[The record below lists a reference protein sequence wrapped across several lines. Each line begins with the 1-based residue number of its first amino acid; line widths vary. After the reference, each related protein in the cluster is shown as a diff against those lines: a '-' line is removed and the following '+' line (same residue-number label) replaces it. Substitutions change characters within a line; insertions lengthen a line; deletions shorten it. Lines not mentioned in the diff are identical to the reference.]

1 MASASASRSPARS
14 LVLALDEPTN
24 HLDAPTRALV
34 AQALASFKGV
44 GLLVSHDRALLDEL
58 VQSCVFVEAGRALA
72 IPGTYTQ
79 ARRELELRQDT
90 VRTEPRQARGELARI
105 KAESVRRDGVAA
117 RSAARRSARH
127 LDRHDRDGRAKIK
140 LAVYTGQDGKAG
152 KLSSQMDKRIGVAEK
167 RLEALDAKK
176 ERRGSLELDA
186 APAPRKVLA
195 RLPAGSIP
203 LGPERMLHHPEL
215 YLGNEDRVG
224 LVGKNGAGKST
235 VMKMVCGLATP
246 TEGEI
251 ELFGERAGTG
261 SHAGPGRRSG
271 GEGAP
276 RIGALIEAPGIV
288 GNLTAY
294 ENLMAKALAMGV
306 VDAPARCRETL
317 ALVGLPDTGK
327 KKAHGFS
334 LGMKQRL
341 GLALALIG
349 SPDLLL
355 LDEPLNGLDPEGTRA
370 MRNLLVRLNDTLGV
384 TIVISSHVLDQLDR
398 VATRFGVIANG
409 TMVREMTAE
418 QVQAECGD
426 TLRVRTADPARTLA
440 LLEEALPHATFRAE
454 PDGSLAVAGADQ
466 AGVAQ
471 VLRVADQ
478 LVLELSEV
486 KRDIEDYFVELM
498 EGGAHHA

>member
-1 MASASASRSPARS
+1 MNVVETRG
-14 LVLALDEPTN
+14 LAKSYRGK
-24 HLDAPTRALV
+24 RAVDRFDMHV
-34 AQALASFKGV
+34 AQGDIYGF
-44 GLLVSHDRALLDEL
+44 
-58 VQSCVFVEAGRALA
+58 
-72 IPGTYTQ
+72 
-79 ARRELELRQDT
+79 
-90 VRTEPRQARGELARI
+90 
-105 KAESVRRDGVAA
+105 
-117 RSAARRSARH
+117 
-127 LDRHDRDGRAKIK
+127 
-140 LAVYTGQDGKAG
+140 
-152 KLSSQMDKRIGVAEK
+152 
-167 RLEALDAKK
+167 
-176 ERRGSLELDA
+176 
-186 APAPRKVLA
+186 
-195 RLPAGSIP
+195 
-203 LGPERMLHHPEL
+203 
-215 YLGNEDRVG
+215 
-224 LVGKNGAGKST
+224 VGKNGAGKST

-384 TIVISSHVLDQLDR
+384 TIVISRTCS
-398 VATRFGVIANG
+398 TSS
-409 TMVREMTAE
+409 TAWPR
-418 QVQAECGD
+418 ASASS
-426 TLRVRTADPARTLA
+426 RTAPWCAR
-440 LLEEALPHATFRAE
+440 
-454 PDGSLAVAGADQ
+454 
-466 AGVAQ
+466 
-471 VLRVADQ
+471 
-478 LVLELSEV
+478 
-486 KRDIEDYFVELM
+486 
-498 EGGAHHA
+498 